1 MLKFIFKNK
10 NKIKKS
16 IYRKGMENLTML
28 QNKTH
33 ILSTLTIEKVKEQAD
48 KTWRNFQVVSQYKGK
63 GATK

>member
-10 NKIKKS
+10 NEIKKS

-28 QNKTH
+28 QNKAY

-48 KTWRNFQVVSQYKGK
+48 KT
-63 GATK
+63 